1 MLDSFLS
8 IFTAVWHQDFVALK
22 NPESILMIYFCVTFV
37 IWLESAF
44 LPAAPLP
51 CDSIVILSGTL
62 GAMGIIDYKI
72 IFILLVAASA
82 TGSWLAYL
90 QGRWLDHLPKVQRWV
105 KMVPPHRMQT
115 VDSLLMRHGLVAL
128 FVARFIPVVRPLLP
142 LMMGLRVKSKTHF
155 YRFTWVSATAWVGLL
170 TVFGYSLKFLPE
182 KVAHVVTI
190 ILMVA
195 PLITLAVAVCSVLA
209 GWLLRRKKRNAE
221 MNQTQVEQS
230 IK

>member
-8 IFTAVWHQDFVALK
+8 IFTALWHQDFVALK
-22 NPESILMIYFCVTFV
+22 NPESILMIYFCVT
-37 IWLESAF
+37 
-44 LPAAPLP
+44 PLP

-62 GAMGIIDYKI
+62 GAMGIIDYT
-72 IFILLVAASA
+72 

-105 KMVPPHRMQT
+105 KMVP

-170 TVFGYSLKFLPE
+170 TGFGYSLKFLPE